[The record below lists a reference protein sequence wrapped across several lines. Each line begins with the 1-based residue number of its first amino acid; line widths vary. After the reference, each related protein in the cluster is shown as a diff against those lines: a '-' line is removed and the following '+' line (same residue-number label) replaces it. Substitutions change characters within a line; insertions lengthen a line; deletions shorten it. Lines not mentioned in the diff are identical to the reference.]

1 LFVLCKEGVDD
12 SIEEGDEEEDE
23 SGVDDLHLVG
33 LDDVA
38 ADLTVHPGSLKRP
51 ARSLQMVIV
60 FK

>member
-1 LFVLCKEGVDD
+1 LFILCKEGVDD
-12 SIEEGDEEEDE
+12 SVEERDEEEDE

-51 ARSLQMVIV
+51 ARSLQMVTV